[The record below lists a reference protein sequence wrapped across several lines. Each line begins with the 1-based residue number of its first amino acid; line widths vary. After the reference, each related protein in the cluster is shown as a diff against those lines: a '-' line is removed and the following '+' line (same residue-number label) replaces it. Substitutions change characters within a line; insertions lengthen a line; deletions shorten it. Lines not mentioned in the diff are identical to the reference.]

1 MRLEA
6 GYWPPWAP
14 NRARK
19 RLIPNIFRQKTPHQR
34 CTSDPTRKIK
44 PLCRGSLDRF
54 SGIPASAV
62 MGCYGQYMS
71 VFVSDVY
78 NFFIH
83 GASYV

>member
-1 MRLEA
+1 VRLEA

-44 PLCRGSLDRF
+44 PLCRGSLRGRLRYSVAVLGF
-54 SGIPASAV
+54 MVVLLVRVSVRGI
-62 MGCYGQYMS
+62 
-71 VFVSDVY
+71 
-78 NFFIH
+78 
-83 GASYV
+83 GANG